1 MNVLTRMDDADEGA
15 NTLEMPY
22 RFYPCLAA
30 GLAYYISIKRAPER
44 TMMLKQMYDEEFQR
58 ALDQDEERAS
68 YRIMPDL
75 RSYTNP

>member
-1 MNVLTRMDDADEGA
+1 
-15 NTLEMPY
+15 MPY
-22 RFYPCLAA
+22 ALFP
-30 GLAYYISIKRAPER
+30 SHDRA
-44 TMMLKQMYDEEFQR
+44 MMLKQMYDEEFQR